1 MTDPYTLSTRCPSV
15 DEFMG
20 MRAVAGLSARSREAV
35 ERRLPN
41 TLFAALLATDDGT
54 VVAMGRIVGDGG
66 CNFTVVDIAVHP
78 DHQRRGLG
86 RRIMASLMEQLRANG
101 PASAYV
107 DLIADGGSPKLYAEF
122 GFEPVAPASIG
133 MALKL

>member
-1 MTDPYTLSTRCPSV
+1 MTDEYTLATSCPTV
-15 DEFMG
+15 DEYVG
-20 MRAVAGLSARSREAV
+20 LRAAAGLSARSREAATLG
-35 ERRLPN
+35 LPN
-41 TLFAALLATDDGT
+41 TLCAATLSTAGRI
-54 VVAMGRIVGDGG
+54 VAMGRIVGDGG

-86 RRIMASLMEQLRANG
+86 RRIMDSLMTQLRSAG

-133 MALKL
+133 MALRL